1 MKFRDFRGFGRH
13 FHHPDDFE
21 GGERGERGGRGGR
34 GFGRGFGSRHR
45 GGRMFD
51 YGELR
56 LLVLALIAGQ
66 PRHGYELIKA
76 IEERLGGA
84 YSPSPGVIY
93 PTLAWLDDMGYA
105 AAEADEGG
113 RKRYRITAEGEAF
126 LAANKAAADDLLARG
141 GNGSDQG
148 EGAGFARGGRW
159 AGVPVGIVRG
169 MENLKL
175 ALRLRIRGG
184 TLDAA
189 AAEKIAAAL
198 DEAARAIEKA

>member
-1 MKFRDFRGFGRH
+1 
-13 FHHPDDFE
+13 
-21 GGERGERGGRGGR
+21 
-34 GFGRGFGSRHR
+34 
-45 GGRMFD
+45 MFD

-56 LLVLALIAGQ
+56 LLVLALIADQ
-66 PRHGYELIKA
+66 PRHGYELIKG
-76 IEERLGGA
+76 IEERSGGA

-93 PTLAWLDDMGYA
+93 PTLAWLDDRGYA
-105 AAEADEGG
+105 QVEADEGG

-126 LAANKAAADDLLARG
+126 LAANKAAAEALLARG
-141 GNGSDQG
+141 GPAG
-148 EGAGFARGGRW
+148 EGNEGGGFARGGRW

-184 TLDAA
+184 TLDEA
-189 AAEKIAAAL
+189 AAERIAAAL